1 MDVSII
7 IVNYNTKELLKNC
20 LLSIYE
26 HTKDIQFEV
35 IVSDNNSDDGSVDMI
50 KNDFPQVVVIEN
62 NRNLG
67 FGAANNRGQKIAKG
81 KYIFYLNSDTLLL
94 NNAVKLFFDYWE
106 KAEDQSIGA
115 LGANLED
122 NKGNIILSWEYFP
135 SAKSEIR
142 YCFLRVINYWCIKP
156 LRKTRSYIN
165 KNRIKEK
172 KVGDVDFICG
182 ADLFVRNNE
191 MSIFDEDFFLYFEE
205 TNLQLLMAKKNLRRL
220 LIEGPRIIHLQGG
233 TNAKK
238 TSLSFVEKD
247 LSKSAKY
254 MELSRILYAKKNFSK
269 GSTVILKLLIWLYW
283 AAPIFHLS
291 KNKK

>member
-7 IVNYNTKELLKNC
+7 IVNYNTKELLRNC

-26 HTKDIQFEV
+26 HTKDIKFEV
-35 IVSDNNSDDGSVDMI
+35 IVSDNDSSDGSVDMI
-50 KNDFPQVVVIEN
+50 KNDFPQVVLIEN
-62 NRNLG
+62 DRNLG

-81 KYIFYLNSDTLLL
+81 KYILYLNSDTLLL
-94 NNAVKLFFDYWE
+94 NNAVKLFFDFWE

-135 SAKSEIR
+135 SAKSEIK
-142 YCFLRVINYWCIKP
+142 YCLLRVINYWCIKP
-156 LRKTRSYIN
+156 LKKTNSNIN
-165 KNRIKEK
+165 KNNVKK
-172 KVGDVDFICG
+172 YKVGDVDFICG
-182 ADLFVRNNE
+182 ADLFVKNNE

-205 TNLQLLMAKKNLRRL
+205 TNLQLQMAKKNLRRL

-233 TNAKK
+233 TNVKK

-247 LSKSAKY
+247 LSKSAKC
-254 MELSRILYAKKNFSK
+254 MEVSRILYAKKNFSIF
-269 GSTVILKLLIWLYW
+269 STAVLKLLIWLYW
-283 AAPIFHLS
+283 SAPIFLFS
-291 KNKK
+291 KKRK